1 MAAHNCRCDVAEPH
15 STFGACMRFKGVRV
29 AYCQSA
35 AGKDYTAEKRWQ
47 KDLDAYA
54 SARREGIQPAST
66 RREAVTGARAL
77 SDKTGTAF
85 QA

>member
-1 MAAHNCRCDVAEPH
+1 MSGHNCRCGVSEPH
-15 STFGACMRFKGVRV
+15 PTFGACMRYKGVKI

-54 SARREGIQPAST
+54 AARRQGIQPAST
-66 RREAVTGARAL
+66 KREAVTGALAT
-77 SDKTGTAF
+77 SDKTGTPF